1 MKKLFYFA
9 VVAVALL
16 PLLSSCL
23 GDTPGVDNEWKEK
36 NDAWIIEKEAETDA
50 SGALVYTRVNCN
62 WDPNGYVLM
71 KWHNDR
77 NSNPNQLSPIA
88 TSTVDVIYRVRNIDG
103 LGLDSSFYRTV
114 PADSIY
120 RSVLNTNIQG
130 WMIAL
135 TNMHVGDSC
144 TVLIPY
150 NQAYGV
156 NSKGSVKAY
165 SNLVFDVKLVG
176 IPAYERPL

>member
-1 MKKLFYFA
+1 MKKLLYLPFI
-9 VVAVALL
+9 VASVCI
-16 PLLSSCL
+16 LSSCL
-23 GDTPGVDNEWKEK
+23 GDTPSEDAEWRDK
-36 NDAWIIEKEAETDA
+36 NDAWMIEKEAETDA
-50 SGALVYTRVNCN
+50 NGQKVYTRINCE

-77 NSNPNQLSPIA
+77 SLTENNLSPIA
-88 TSTVDVIYRVRNIDG
+88 TSTVDVKYRVQNIDG
-103 LGLDSSFYRTV
+103 LGLDSSYYRTT

-120 RSVLNTNIQG
+120 RTVLNKNIQG
-130 WMIAL
+130 WIIAL
-135 TNMHVGDSC
+135 GKMHVGDSC

-150 NQAYGV
+150 NQAYGI
-156 NSKGSVKAY
+156 NSQGSIKPY